1 MTTRSRQKLS
11 SILAVF
17 SIIAVLLLLI
27 FVWTA
32 VRNGVF
38 SNTNDMNAH
47 GSYRLRPINPNEL
60 NDPKATPITTEH
72 STIQHSHGHHAHHH
86 HHQLHNESTTSNG
99 KLPDIF
105 ITFRFFLLLFL
116 LLNFFQ
122 NVYGSTVNVVS
133 SARFR
138 DVWTV
143 LNTVAIT
150 KNVIPY
156 ALHMVFWHNSI
167 GSKVNQF

>member
-17 SIIAVLLLLI
+17 SIIALLLLLI

-38 SNTNDMNAH
+38 SSANDMNAH

-60 NDPKATPITTEH
+60 NDPTATPITTEH

-99 KLPDIF
+99 KLPDTF
-105 ITFRFFLLLFL
+105 FTFRFL
-116 LLNFFQ
+116 
-122 NVYGSTVNVVS
+122 S
-133 SARFR
+133 SLSSF
-138 DVWTV
+138 
-143 LNTVAIT
+143 I
-150 KNVIPY
+150 
-156 ALHMVFWHNSI
+156 VF
-167 GSKVNQF
+167 SKCLRLDS